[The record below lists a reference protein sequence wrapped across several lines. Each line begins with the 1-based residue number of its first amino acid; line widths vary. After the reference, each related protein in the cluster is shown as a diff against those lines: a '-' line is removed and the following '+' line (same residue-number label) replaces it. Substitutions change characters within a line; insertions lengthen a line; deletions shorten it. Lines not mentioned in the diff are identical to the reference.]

1 MPQPKR
7 TGRRLARLVL
17 LFLATRAFLA
27 LGRSRPSEPAPVRYR
42 PAEADTVPGW
52 ASTPAPPR
60 RPARRRLA
68 ASLAFTV
75 LFFAG
80 ASFSAVAGDSLV
92 TMLEPED
99 QMALAEETTTEEET
113 VAAEPEAAPV
123 EEPAPVEEAAFVP
136 DGAEAVPDADSGSEP
151 LSPDPAPEPMEV
163 PSVDPASGSEP
174 QSVETAV
181 VRRVER
187 KQQAVAPK
195 AKAMQP
201 QPEEELDPEVH
212 TPGTAATI
220 WLNRP
225 LGDPT
230 PPSLRLSRDVA
241 KRLVAAGRAHDVDW
255 ALVLGVL
262 RANGVRRALPARSAS
277 IPETAA
283 RLVAAGARK
292 DAWSAALA
300 LTGRTTQ
307 ADRAVALARYYRA
320 VGLRALVRG
329 LAAEQER
336 LAKRLLAD
344 PRVEIYAAGR
354 EDVEAGRIDVRVLAL
369 IAYLAESYDQVT
381 VSSLFSG
388 HRLFARPGVVSR
400 HVYGQAVDVAV
411 LGGVPIAGNQEP
423 GSVTEKAVRDILL
436 LPAEVLPR
444 QVISLLGLGRPSFPL
459 ADHGDHI
466 HVGY

>member
-1 MPQPKR
+1 MPQRKR
-7 TGRRLARLVL
+7 TWRRLVRLAL
-17 LFLATRAFLA
+17 FFLATRAFLA
-27 LGRSRPSEPAPVRYR
+27 LGRSRPSDPAPVRYR
-42 PAEADTVPGW
+42 PSEAETAPGW

-60 RPARRRLA
+60 RSVRRRLG
-68 ASLAFTV
+68 ASLAFTA

-92 TMLEPED
+92 TMLEPEAET
-99 QMALAEETTTEEET
+99 ALAAETTTAEEA
-113 VAAEPEAAPV
+113 VAAEAAPV
-123 EEPAPVEEAAFVP
+123 PEPAPVEAPAFVP
-136 DGAEAVPDADSGSEP
+136 DGAEA
-151 LSPDPAPEPMEV
+151 APEPE
-163 PSVDPASGSEP
+163 PAVEAAPEPAAEPAPVAASEP
-174 QSVETAV
+174 EPEPVV
-181 VRRVER
+181 VRRAER
-187 KQQAVAPK
+187 KEGPAAPQAKVVRP
-195 AKAMQP
+195 QP
-201 QPEEELDPEVH
+201 QPREELDPEV
-212 TPGTAATI
+212 TMPGTAATI

-230 PPSLRLSRDVA
+230 PPSLRLSRAVA

-262 RANGVRRALPARSAS
+262 RADGVRRALPARSPS
-277 IPETAA
+277 IPDTAA

-292 DAWSAALA
+292 DAWSAVLA
-300 LTGRTTQ
+300 LTGRTTH

-320 VGLRALVRG
+320 VGLGALVRG

-336 LAKRLLAD
+336 LARRLLAD
-344 PRVEIYAAGR
+344 PRVEIYTAGR
-354 EDVEAGRIDVRVLAL
+354 EDIEAGRIDVRVLAL

-388 HRLFARPGVVSR
+388 HRLFARPGVISR

-411 LGGVPIAGNQEP
+411 LGGVPIAGHQEP
-423 GSVTEKAVRDILL
+423 GSVTEEAVRDILL

-444 QVISLLGLGRPSFPL
+444 QVISLLGLGGPSFPL

>member
-1 MPQPKR
+1 MPQRKR

-113 VAAEPEAAPV
+113 VAAEPEPA

-136 DGAEAVPDADSGSEP
+136 DGAEAADPLSGSEP
-151 LSPDPAPEPMEV
+151 LGTDPAPEPVEV

-174 QSVETAV
+174 QSLETAV

-187 KQQAVAPK
+187 KQEPAAPK
-195 AKAMQP
+195 AQVVRP
-201 QPEEELDPEVH
+201 QPEEELDPEVD
-212 TPGTAATI
+212 TPGMAATI

-277 IPETAA
+277 ISETAA

-344 PRVEIYAAGR
+344 PRVDIYAAGR

-444 QVISLLGLGRPSFPL
+444 QVISLLGLGGPSFPL